1 MSHKRRKKECLAS
14 NFKKCN
20 RRQLD
25 LKECVF
31 EAARHGIT
39 QLTRPYRRL
48 NIPSFDPLEI
58 RELSTHSE
66 RVLVNMSEQL
76 TNCKFFGLNNV
87 KLEKFEFD
95 LDQKTIDAAALFP
108 KFESFCDY
116 KIDGRIMFVKI
127 NSKGKSSITFEN
139 VNSSFHITYDEIK
152 KGTQTY
158 VKIRTSTCDI
168 CDKPERIHFQIDNII
183 DGDEEA

>member
-1 MSHKRRKKECLAS
+1 VLDYVSFLFVVLKLFYFIVFSAS

-87 KLEKFEFD
+87 KLEKFEFVSKNRCCHVTVNIV
-95 LDQKTIDAAALFP
+95 LD
-108 KFESFCDY
+108 
-116 KIDGRIMFVKI
+116 
-127 NSKGKSSITFEN
+127 
-139 VNSSFHITYDEIK
+139 
-152 KGTQTY
+152 
-158 VKIRTSTCDI
+158 ST
-168 CDKPERIHFQIDNII
+168 
-183 DGDEEA
+183 